1 MACEKNGALWR
12 DLCRGAAVLAGQ
24 AGASAWAGIR
34 RAGRAAGGAVRGV
47 RLGLRVLELRAG
59 VNAQMRAIGEMV
71 YATHS
76 GNPTDSATPQ
86 AALERAD
93 ALREELE
100 VCRRSLA
107 ELRGVVA
114 CDMCGA
120 ENSAGSGRCARCGQP
135 LRR

>member
-76 GNPTDSATPQ
+76 GAPTPSADLQ
-86 AALERAD
+86 QALETAD
-93 ALREELE
+93 QLHEALEES
-100 VCRRSLA
+100 RRDLSQ
-107 ELRGVVA
+107 LRG
-114 CDMCGA
+114 
-120 ENSAGSGRCARCGQP
+120 SPGR
-135 LRR
+135 